1 MSDVQ
6 NEDDLD
12 RTLNQLA
19 KEAQGYPDRSYE
31 RRRLLNQLVQKI
43 LQSGTLVHPK
53 HELLPL
59 AVSED
64 LYHEAL
70 NITLM
75 EICKKVDKYDLNK
88 DILAWVNFVLNKRF
102 IDICR
107 KEQDIRKYLDKN
119 WKPIDLEIL
128 EHRATESVDSSS
140 PLDDLKE
147 LIEEDPNQIFT
158 NKYVKGHPNAT
169 FQFLALARIWED
181 RKWKEISNELNVPTA
196 TLCEFFKKQLKELT
210 PYFKE
215 YLLN

>member
-1 MSDVQ
+1 MTGNDR
-6 NEDDLD
+6 D

-19 KEAQGYPDRSYE
+19 REAQQYPDRSYE
-31 RRRLLNQLVQKI
+31 RRRVLNQLVQKI
-43 LQSGTLVHPK
+43 LQSGALVHPK
-53 HELLPL
+53 NELLPP

-64 LYHEAL
+64 LYREAL

-75 EICKKVDKYDLNK
+75 EICRNIDKYDSQK
-88 DILAWVNFVLNKRF
+88 DILAWMNFVLNKRF
-102 IDICR
+102 IDVCR
-107 KEQDIRKYLDKN
+107 IELDNRKYLDKN
-119 WKPIDLEIL
+119 WKPIDLDIL
-128 EHRATESVDSSS
+128 EHRSTESVDSTS

-158 NKYVKGHPNAT
+158 TKYVKGHPKAN
-169 FQFLALARIWED
+169 FQFLVLARIWED
-181 RKWKEISNELNVPTA
+181 RKWKEISIELNVPTA

>member
-12 RTLNQLA
+12 RKLNQLA
-19 KEAQGYPDRSYE
+19 KEAQRYPDRSYE
-31 RRRLLNQLVQKI
+31 RRRVLNQLVQKI

-53 HELLPL
+53 YELLPP

-75 EICKKVDKYDLNK
+75 EICKNIDKYDLNK

-102 IDICR
+102 LDVCR
-107 KEQDIRKYLDKN
+107 KEQDSRKYLDKN

-140 PLDDLKE
+140 PLADLKE

-158 NKYVKGHPNAT
+158 TKYVKGHPNAT
-169 FQFLALARIWED
+169 FRFLALARIWED
-181 RKWKEISNELNVPTA
+181 RKWKEISKELNVPTA